1 MSLSF
6 MQFRTIH
13 AISYNKGAKLFL
25 NSEKN
30 VLQEGTLSA
39 FPMSPL
45 ALFLLQIAV
54 IVLVTGLCGVLLG
67 WMGQPRVVG
76 EMLGGIVL
84 GRSVFGYAAPHL
96 IASLF
101 PPASLHILSLVS
113 ELGMVLYLFLEGM
126 NLDFDAVWEQRQ
138 TAVKISVLSM
148 VVPFVCGCGLGVL
161 MHSRFHGVAGNKIAF
176 LLFVGVGLS
185 TTAFPVLA
193 RMLRDKSTGDQKLDM
208 LALVCAAIADVLG
221 WILLAVALMIN
232 TSGASPWILALKMF
246 LLVVFIVFLLGVVR
260 PALGKLVRWKGAPN
274 ISQVLLAVFLVFILA
289 CAFVTERLGVHALFG
304 AFVAGMCVPRLH
316 HWHRQLER
324 TIHPLVSVLLLPVF
338 FAVTGIHTEFRDLG
352 GKSVAGWFILLLAV
366 AIVGKIGG
374 TYYGAR
380 KLSHLHKR
388 ESLLLGFLMNTRGL
402 VDLVVVNL
410 AFQAGA
416 INSELF
422 TILVLV
428 ALITTAMTA
437 PALKLLKKKTD
448 APEPAAATG

>member
-1 MSLSF
+1 MSS
-6 MQFRTIH
+6 
-13 AISYNKGAKLFL
+13 
-25 NSEKN
+25 
-30 VLQEGTLSA
+30 
-39 FPMSPL
+39 L

-67 WMGQPRVVG
+67 KLGQPRVVG
-76 EMLGGIVL
+76 EMLGGILL
-84 GRSVFGYAAPHL
+84 GRSVFGYAMPHL
-96 IASLF
+96 ISNLF
-101 PPASLHILSLVS
+101 PLGSLHDLSLVS

-126 NLDFDAVWEQRQ
+126 NLDFESVWKQRH
-138 TAVKISVLSM
+138 TAMKISLLSM
-148 VVPFVCGCGLGVL
+148 VIPFGMGCGLGV
-161 MHSRFHGVAGNKIAF
+161 MMYRNFHGTNANFAAF

-193 RMLRDKSTGDQKLDM
+193 RMLRDNGTGDPKLNM

-221 WILLAVALMIN
+221 WMLLAVALMIDSVN
-232 TSGASPWILALKMF
+232 SSVWVLLFKIL
-246 LLVVFIVFLLGVVR
+246 LLILFGVFLLGVVR

-274 ISQVLLAVFLVFILA
+274 ISQVLLAVFLVFILG

-304 AFVAGMCVPRLH
+304 AFLAGMCVPRLH

-352 GKSVAGWFILLLAV
+352 GKNVFLWFVVLLAV
-366 AIVGKIGG
+366 AIAGKVGG

-380 KLSHLHKR
+380 QSDLPHR
-388 ESLLLGFLMNTRGL
+388 ESMLLGFLMNTRGL
-402 VDLVVVNL
+402 IDLVVVNL
-410 AFQAGA
+410 ALQAGA
-416 INSELF
+416 INTQLF

-437 PALKLLKKKTD
+437 PALHFLKKKPEVA
-448 APEPAAATG
+448 APATALA

>member
-1 MSLSF
+1 MS
-6 MQFRTIH
+6 
-13 AISYNKGAKLFL
+13 A
-25 NSEKN
+25 
-30 VLQEGTLSA
+30 
-39 FPMSPL
+39 L

-54 IVLVTGLCGVLLG
+54 IVLITGLCGVLLG

-76 EMLGGIVL
+76 EMLGGILL

-101 PPASLHILSLVS
+101 PLASLHILSLVS

-138 TAVKISVLSM
+138 TAVKISLLSM
-148 VVPFVCGCGLGVL
+148 VVPFVLGCGLGIL
-161 MHSRFHGVAGNKIAF
+161 MHSRFHGTGGNKVAF
-176 LLFVGVGLS
+176 MLFVGVGLS

-193 RMLRDKSTGDQKLDM
+193 RMLRDKSTGDKKLDM

-232 TSGASPWILALKMF
+232 TSGASPWVLLIKMS
-246 LLVVFIVFLLGVVR
+246 LLIAFIIFLLGVVR
-260 PALGKLVRWKGAPN
+260 PALGKLVRGKGAPN
-274 ISQVLLAVFLVFILA
+274 ISQLLLAVFLVFILI
-289 CAFVTERLGVHALFG
+289 CSFVTERLGVHALFG
-304 AFVAGMCVPRLH
+304 AFLAGMCIPRLH

-324 TIHPLVSVLLLPVF
+324 TIHPLVAVLLLPVF

-352 GKSVAGWFILLLAV
+352 GERVAGWFLLLLAI
-366 AIVGKIGG
+366 AIAGKIGG
-374 TYYGAR
+374 TYFGAR
-380 KLSHLHKR
+380 KLCHMHPR

-410 AFQAGA
+410 AYQAGA

-437 PALKLLKKKTD
+437 PALKLLKKTPETHQP
-448 APEPAAATG
+448 APVAG

>member
-1 MSLSF
+1 MS
-6 MQFRTIH
+6 
-13 AISYNKGAKLFL
+13 A
-25 NSEKN
+25 
-30 VLQEGTLSA
+30 
-39 FPMSPL
+39 L

-76 EMLGGIVL
+76 EMLGGILL

-101 PPASLHILSLVS
+101 PPASLHILTLVS

-138 TAVKISVLSM
+138 TAVKISLLSM
-148 VVPFVCGCGLGVL
+148 VVPFILGCGLGIL
-161 MHSRFHGVAGNKIAF
+161 MHSRFHGTGGNKVAF

-193 RMLRDKSTGDQKLDM
+193 RMLRDKSTGDEKLNM

-221 WILLAVALMIN
+221 WILLAIALMIN

-246 LLVVFIVFLLGVVR
+246 LLIVFIIFLLGVVR

-274 ISQVLLAVFLVFILA
+274 ISQLLLAVFLVFILI
-289 CAFVTERLGVHALFG
+289 CAFATERLGVHALFG
-304 AFVAGMCVPRLH
+304 AFLAGMCIPRLH

-324 TIHPLVSVLLLPVF
+324 TIHPLVAVLLLPVF

-352 GKSVAGWFILLLAV
+352 GKSVLGWFVLLLSI
-366 AIVGKIGG
+366 AIAGKIGG
-374 TYYGAR
+374 TYFGAR
-380 KLSHLHKR
+380 KLCHLPQR

-410 AFQAGA
+410 AYQAGA

-437 PALKLLKKKTD
+437 PALKLLKKKPDVQET
-448 APEPAAATG
+448 AAAAG